1 MSTRKVFSIIGL
13 VLCSLLIVCMFLPF
27 FDLGS
32 YGGTY
37 SLWEYFDELKTGSTA
52 VIAIIELIIGVIAF
66 ILQLTGATKDAK
78 LAYFGIGYYLTYHI
92 STFITAMDNDV
103 FDQLAFGFWLGL
115 IFAIATLVIIIIG
128 SFVSNEPKPKY
139 YGYGPQPIGYDPQT
153 GKPIFEKPK
162 TIAGYDPQTGAP
174 IYK

>member
-52 VIAIIELIIGVIAF
+52 VIVIIELLIGILAF

-78 LAYFGIGYYLTYHI
+78 LAYFGIGYYFTYHI
-92 STFITAMDNDV
+92 STFITAMNNEA
-103 FDQLAFGFWLGL
+103 FDLMKQ
-115 IFAIATLVIIIIG
+115 
-128 SFVSNEPKPKY
+128 K
-139 YGYGPQPIGYDPQT
+139 
-153 GKPIFEKPK
+153 
-162 TIAGYDPQTGAP
+162 
-174 IYK
+174 